1 MKAQRYDVLIVGS
14 GHGGA
19 QTAISLRQLG
29 FDGSIGLLSREN
41 HPPYQRPPL
50 SKEYLSGGLSFD
62 RILLRPLSFWSG
74 HVIDLLCGLEVTAVD
89 APAHR
94 VRFANGAALEY
105 ERLVWATGAMP
116 RRLTCTGHDL
126 AGVHALRSLDDVD
139 AMIQELPAAGHVVIV
154 GGGYIG
160 LEVAVALRKLGK
172 SITVLEA
179 LDRVLAR
186 VAGRPLSRFIESE
199 HHRHGVDI
207 QLGVTID
214 CIHGEGGRA
223 TAVQLADGRVLNA
236 DMVVVGI
243 GISPAVSPLLEA
255 GAAGGDG
262 VDVDEYC
269 RSSLTD
275 IYAIGD
281 CARHANSF
289 AGGQRVR
296 LESVQNASDQAGTAA
311 KAIVG
316 APEPYG
322 ALPWFWS
329 NQYDLRLQTVG
340 LSIGHDETIIRGAPA
355 DRSFSVIYLKEGC
368 VIALDCVNATKDY
381 VHGRALVAA
390 RAAISRTALAD
401 ASRPLADLR
410 ASATITHC

>member
-1 MKAQRYDVLIVGS
+1 VSAQRYDVLIVGS

-29 FDGSIGLLSREN
+29 FNGSIGLLSRES

-50 SKEYLSGGLSFD
+50 SKDYLSGERSFE
-62 RILLRPLSFWSG
+62 RILLRPVSFWTEHS
-74 HVIDLLCGLEVTAVD
+74 INLLREHEVTAVD
-89 APAHR
+89 ATAHR
-94 VRFANGAALEY
+94 VHLADGAALEY
-105 ERLVWATGAMP
+105 ARLVWATGGMP
-116 RRLTCTGHDL
+116 RRLTCTGRDL
-126 AGVHALRSLDDVD
+126 AGVHTVRSRDDVD
-139 AMIQELPAAGHVVIV
+139 AIAEELPAARHVVIV

-160 LEVAVALRKLGK
+160 LEVAAVVRKLGK
-172 SITVLEA
+172 SVTVLEA

-186 VAGRPLSRFIESE
+186 VAGDALSRFIERE
-199 HHRHGVDI
+199 HRSHGVDL
-207 QLGVTID
+207 QLGVTVD
-214 CIHGEGGRA
+214 CIREEGGRA
-223 TAVQLADGRVLNA
+223 VAVQLADGRLLNA

-255 GAAGGDG
+255 GAAGSNG

-281 CARHANSF
+281 CACHANNF
-289 AGGQRVR
+289 AGGRRVR
-296 LESVQNASDQAGTAA
+296 LESVQNATDQAAIAA
-311 KAIVG
+311 RSLVG

-329 NQYDLRLQTVG
+329 NQFDLRLQTVG
-340 LSIGHDETIIRGAPA
+340 LSIGHDETIIRGSTN
-355 DRSFSVIYLKEGC
+355 DRSFSVIYLKDGR

-381 VHGRALVAA
+381 VQGRALVSA
-390 RAAISRTALAD
+390 RASLDRTALSD
-401 ASRPLADLR
+401 ASRPLKNLGA
-410 ASATITHC
+410 